1 MWQTINTPLYSH
13 KQEQDLDLYRTFCK
27 VLLTSQKQRDRDFM
41 KKLYD
46 VVVLRSLATVM
57 VVAFHAYGLMYW
69 DNFPD
74 MTERYKDLYYAI
86 NQYVLNFRM
95 PLFVFI
101 SGFLFS
107 FLEQEKNKYP
117 TFVALFKNKFKRLII
132 PYFVFTAIYMLT
144 TGMEFSFKIL
154 ISGWLAHL
162 WFIPTLFWCFM
173 FTRLSCFLPYSHTR
187 YFKAAL
193 LAISFILLFINLP
206 KLGILGIQFFQE
218 WFFWFYF
225 GYVISPYRNQL
236 YDYLNKRKFW
246 LLIFIATYSLELL
259 YTTRFVECEEER
271 GGYVNFAHVAIVL
284 FIWYFTNRAI
294 RSSNKAWYKS
304 AVFKE
309 LNKTSYGIYVLHYW
323 LQTLLLSSSIK
334 ELLQLNT
341 FATNHVFL
349 FPFLFFLTTLALS
362 YIGTKVLL
370 KTEVGRFLI
379 G

>member
-1 MWQTINTPLYSH
+1 
-13 KQEQDLDLYRTFCK
+13 
-27 VLLTSQKQRDRDFM
+27 M

-57 VVAFHAYGLMYW
+57 VVAFHAYGMMYW
-69 DNFPD
+69 DNFPN
-74 MTERYKDLYYAI
+74 MTETYKNLYYAI

-107 FLEQEKNKYP
+107 YLERERNKYP
-117 TFVALFKNKFKRLII
+117 TFTELFKNKFKRLII

-162 WFIPTLFWCFM
+162 WFITTLFWCFI
-173 FTRLSCFLPYSHTR
+173 FTRLSCFVTRSHTL
-187 YFKAAL
+187 YLKIFL
-193 LAISFILLFINLP
+193 LIISFCVLFFELP
-206 KLGILGIQFFQE
+206 QLGIMGIQYLPE

-246 LLIFIATYSLELL
+246 LVVFVAIYALEFL
-259 YTTRFVECEEER
+259 YTTRFSECEEER
-271 GGYVNFAHVAIVL
+271 GGFVNFAHIAIVL
-284 FIWYFTNRAI
+284 FIWYVVNWSTRNSTN
-294 RSSNKAWYKS
+294 AWYKS
-304 AVFKE
+304 KVFKE

-323 LQTLLLSSSIK
+323 IQTLLISSVAK
-334 ELLQLNT
+334 EILHLDT
-341 FATNHVFL
+341 FATNHVIL
-349 FPFLFFLTTLALS
+349 FPFLFFISTLTLS
-362 YIGTKVLL
+362 YIGTKALL
-370 KTEVGRFLI
+370 KTRIGRFLI

>member
-1 MWQTINTPLYSH
+1 
-13 KQEQDLDLYRTFCK
+13 
-27 VLLTSQKQRDRDFM
+27 M

-69 DNFPD
+69 YDISD
-74 MTERYKDLYYAI
+74 ITEKYKDLYYGI

-107 FLEQEKNKYP
+107 YLEREKNKYP
-117 TFVALFKNKFKRLII
+117 TLIALFKNKFKRLII
-132 PYFVFTAIYMLT
+132 PYFVFTTIYMLT
-144 TGMEFSFKIL
+144 TGMGFSFKIL
-154 ISGWLAHL
+154 IAGWLAHL
-162 WFIPTLFWCFM
+162 WFIPTLFWCFI

-187 YFKAAL
+187 YFKATL
-193 LAISFILLFINLP
+193 LAINFILLFVNLP
-206 KLGILGIQFFQE
+206 KLGIMSIQFFPE

-225 GYVISPYRNQL
+225 GYVLSPYRNQL
-236 YDYLNKRKFW
+236 YDYLNKRKIW
-246 LLIFIATYSLELL
+246 LLIFMAIYSLEFI
-259 YTTRFVECEEER
+259 YATRFVECEEER

-284 FIWYFTNRAI
+284 LIWYATNWSI
-294 RSSNKAWYKS
+294 KNSKKAWYKS
-304 AVFKE
+304 VVFKE

-334 ELLQLNT
+334 ELLQLKT
-341 FATNHVFL
+341 FATDHVLL
-349 FPFLFFLTTLALS
+349 FPFLFFLTTLAFS
-362 YIGTKVLL
+362 YISTKVLL
-370 KTEVGRFLI
+370 KTKVGRFLI